1 MKKPTKVIDFVKI
14 IEPIKGDISC
24 TNDEIEKFKEEANE
38 ETEEIDILKKRIE
51 ELSWKIGI
59 PNELNA
65 SSTNEI
71 TINRDLDLL
80 LSGFEDKKYSKLPQL
95 NNTEITVSIIS
106 GLIAVLIDVIFVGT
120 PELIKIYKGG
130 ENFDGSILTKAL
142 RNLTDAEDS
151 KLAPIFKWLSDKCKV
166 PYDISAKSGIV
177 TPNNHRLRS
186 LSHDPFF
193 GLLFAVAD
201 ILMGTTTC
209 IDNNGKLTV
218 LPSPTKASSSQKWLA
233 VIYYMGHIVSD
244 VCTSRGIPVPGFF
257 LTQFFTNEI
266 GGASINN
273 IAQSMYLDGYDLRHM
288 ASMSVPVLVKEMLIN
303 IYLKMNQENTV
314 AINTIAGKE
323 KSDLEFE
330 LKTYKMKFVA
340 DSIATSGNLVKF
352 ISPPVSGNPC
362 GINMVQWMSFIRNGA
377 IMLKAKTRD
386 ASGEETIFNRNVID
400 ERWEILKNNEE
411 NI

>member
-1 MKKPTKVIDFVKI
+1 MKKPTGIIDFTKI
-14 IEPIKGDISC
+14 IDPFKNDISD
-24 TNDEIEKFKEEANE
+24 TNYEIKKFKKNLNEETDEIE
-38 ETEEIDILKKRIE
+38 ILMKRIE
-51 ELSWKIGI
+51 ELSSKIGI
-59 PNELNA
+59 PSELNV
-65 SSTNEI
+65 SPNNEI
-71 TINRDLDLL
+71 TVNKELDLL
-80 LSGFEDKKYSKLPQL
+80 LEGFEGKECTKLPQL
-95 NNTEITVSIIS
+95 NSTEITVSIIS

-130 ENFDGSILTKAL
+130 ENFDGSRLTGVL
-142 RNLTDAEDS
+142 RNLTDSEDS
-151 KLAPIFKWLSDKCKV
+151 KLAPAFKWLSDKCKV
-166 PYDISAKSGIV
+166 TYDISAKKGIV

-209 IDNNGKLTV
+209 IDNNGKLSI
-218 LPSPTKASSSQKWLA
+218 LPSPTKASSSQKWFA

-266 GGASINN
+266 GGASVNN

-303 IYLKMNQENTV
+303 IYLKMNQETTA
-314 AINTIAGKE
+314 AISTIAEKE
-323 KSDLEFE
+323 KQELDFE
-330 LKTYKMKFVA
+330 LKTYKMKFIA

-362 GINMVQWMSFIRNGA
+362 AINMVQWMSFIRNGA

-386 ASGEETIFNRNVID
+386 ASGEEIIFNRNVID
-400 ERWEILKNNEE
+400 KRWELLKNNE
-411 NI
+411 